1 MNDHFVLGDRVVLV
15 INAYNPRGEC
25 IPEGT
30 VGTICG
36 VARWLPQVD
45 FGPQGVKAVA
55 PHALQVLDVPDGAPL
70 PDDGQPL
77 GVWDLLVHTLKE
89 NHQLR
94 VQVRQQQRR
103 QLARMKARA

>member
-1 MNDHFVLGDRVVLV
+1 MSRKKREFILGDRVVLV
-15 INAYNPRGEC
+15 MDAHHPNGAI

-45 FGPQGVKAVA
+45 FGAQGVKAVA
-55 PHALQVLDVPDGAPL
+55 PHALQVIDVPDGAPV

-89 NHQLR
+89 NRRL
-94 VQVRQQQRR
+94 RR
-103 QLARMKARA
+103 QLARAEKEAKA

>member
-1 MNDHFVLGDRVVLV
+1 VSRKKREFILGDRVVLIMDV
-15 INAYNPRGEC
+15 HHPNGAV

-45 FGPQGVKAVA
+45 FGTRGVKAVA
-55 PHALQVLDVPDGAPL
+55 PHALQVIDVPDGAPV

-89 NHQLR
+89 NRRLR
-94 VQVRQQQRR
+94 RL
-103 QLARMKARA
+103 LARAEKART